1 MFRLL
6 GSCGG
11 SRWWQGTARLVRRE
25 GGRKGGREGK
35 RGYVFMRRICL
46 PFLVF
51 YSPYSLSPSSPPSL
65 PSSLLRNRRSS
76 PPKRRQHRPRHVRG
90 GRRPPR
96 HQAPP
101 PPHPPTLHPHA
112 SSCSSP
118 FLPPYLLP
126 KTITPLLPPLLVLLL
141 AAAEAQGKRL
151 CLDLVASLP
160 QKGQSS
166 SWPRACGA
174 VVEGLQEGR
183 EGGALALRALAAV
196 VALAEGN
203 NQNKSVLQGL
213 GAGKGLG
220 VVAAKMGGR
229 EGGRERW
236 WLRRWRRCGS

>member
-1 MFRLL
+1 
-6 GSCGG
+6 
-11 SRWWQGTARLVRRE
+11 
-25 GGRKGGREGK
+25 
-35 RGYVFMRRICL
+35 MRRICL

-160 QKGQSS
+160 QKGQSKRTILLLA
-166 SWPRACGA
+166 PR
-174 VVEGLQEGR
+174 LWR
-183 EGGALALRALAAV
+183 RRRRPT
-196 VALAEGN
+196 
-203 NQNKSVLQGL
+203 
-213 GAGKGLG
+213 
-220 VVAAKMGGR
+220 GR
-229 EGGRERW
+229 EGGRCACPQSTSSSSSIGGREQ
-236 WLRRWRRCGS
+236 SE